1 MKEWLIRLYP
11 KAWRERYGVEFR
23 ALLDDR
29 PPGPLDMLDILFN
42 AGREHVKRLPLRT
55 AGIRLGGLLACLS
68 LLLLVVGF
76 VVREEGAA
84 EFFVIASP
92 LLAALAWPAL
102 LRLAGARWQ
111 PLAYGMLGVLLPGLL
126 LPNLLGASGQAALM
140 ILMAALG
147 VYGLAA
153 LLTAWFARA
162 KLPALAA
169 LLTALSGGATV
180 GLSLTQLLHH
190 AGLISVNLVG
200 FGVVLWAA
208 AHLAWTAVVA
218 VTLLIHT
225 PADLTPSSAG

>member
-1 MKEWLIRLYP
+1 MKDWLIRLYP
-11 KAWRERYGVEFR
+11 EAWRERYGVEFR

-29 PPGPLDMLDILFN
+29 PPGPRDVLDILFN
-42 AGREHVKRLPLRT
+42 AGREHMKSGALRT
-55 AGIRLGGLLACLS
+55 AGIRLGGVLACLS

-111 PLAYGMLGVLLPGLL
+111 PLAYGMLGVLLLGLL

-153 LLTAWFARA
+153 LLAAWFARA
-162 KLPALAA
+162 RLPPLAA

-190 AGLISVNLVG
+190 AGLISAGLVG

-225 PADLTPSSAG
+225 PADLTPSSV